1 MSSKK
6 LNSLGDYESFI
17 ETKIDAWS
25 PEQRIALTA
34 GMAER
39 WLPIYEAF
47 SEREEWGDPAHMR
60 RSLDAVWNHLQGKML
75 SPSDV
80 KRYVVQ
86 VEDSMPHM
94 DFTDDKGAIAASF
107 MVSEAL
113 QCCRTDQNK
122 GFAMQAVISGFEA
135 IAPDWDMEIEE
146 QSHLWRQIKVQRE
159 FKKQLKL
166 VKEIEAITQFDTAI
180 IQTLRKKLGHKEY
193 LGEAMPVAETTIGP
207 TNISNQTA
215 FEIYRQWIEGDLIH
229 NARDW
234 WEEEGNAPDS
244 YLGAIML
251 FTDWSSRYRRRGNMI
266 NPGYA
271 SSQLADVTAQ
281 QALTARYRARDS
293 AEKGVPDW
301 GAELQQLVETALQY
315 TPDVD
320 ITAFDQPHGYGPSMR
335 ALWLAAQRQ
344 GQPQTEIWR
353 SIVAWARHRPEAW
366 QLEDQRKKK
375 GLAHTTPELGALLA
389 RELSWN
395 TSNDLERPWTTEV
408 KGEHWQ
414 IHLNDFPDDFMYSL
428 LIDGK
433 EVGGFHDWPETWK
446 RDHINPKQSETD

>member
-1 MSSKK
+1 MANES
-6 LNSLGDYESFI
+6 LNGIDDFERFVQK
-17 ETKIDAWS
+17 TIDAWS
-25 PEQRIALTA
+25 PEQRIALAA

-39 WLPIYEAF
+39 WLHAYEAF
-47 SEREEWGDPAHMR
+47 SEREEWGDPAHIR
-60 RSLDAVWNHLQGKML
+60 RSLDAVWNHLQGKTL

-86 VEDSMPHM
+86 VEDSTPHM
-94 DFTDDKGAIAASF
+94 DFTDDIAALATCV
-107 MVSEAL
+107 MVSQAL
-113 QCCRTDQNK
+113 KCCRTRNN
-122 GFAMQAVISGFEA
+122 FNPTMQAIISGFEA
-135 IAPDWDMEIEE
+135 IAPDWEMDLEE
-146 QSHLWRQIKVQRE
+146 QPRLWRQIRVQRE
-159 FKKQLKL
+159 YKKQRKL
-166 VKEIEAITQFDTAI
+166 IEDIEAIKHFDETS
-180 IQTLRKKLGHKEY
+180 IQTLRQKLRRKEY

-207 TNISNQTA
+207 TKITNQTA
-215 FEIYRQWIEGDLIH
+215 FEIYRQMIEGDLIH

-244 YLGAIML
+244 YTGAIYL
-251 FTDWSSRYRRRGNMI
+251 FSDWSSRYRRRGNVI
-266 NPGYA
+266 NPGYS

-281 QALTARYRARDS
+281 QVLMARYRARDS
-293 AEKGVPDW
+293 AETGVPDW

-353 SIVAWARHRPEAW
+353 SIVDWARHRPEAW

-414 IHLNDFPDDFMYSL
+414 IRLNDFPDDFMYSL

-433 EVGGFHDWPETWK
+433 EAGGFHDWPETWK
-446 RDHINPKQSETD
+446 RDYVNPK